1 MSVFSLLALY
11 EFDRVKCCVLNFSE
25 PFIISKFYLLM
36 VGCGERLKG
45 SLKLFFWIIKLS
57 IMNSFIAKCP
67 TNHRQITVCLCL
79 ATGISQYHTQRRPI
93 IVHLSIHYLLG
104 YKFIPLCFPLF
115 FFLLLTFSSDLRCAF
130 SSHFFILFTFNKG
143 SFPSLCFLSV
153 GVLNFL
159 QMLYNNMT
167 LNDRLFERENITN

>member
-1 MSVFSLLALY
+1 MSVLSLLALY
-11 EFDRVKCCVLNFSE
+11 EFDRVKCCVLNFGE

-67 TNHRQITVCLCL
+67 TNHGVVCLCL

-93 IVHLSIHYLLG
+93 IVHLSKHPLLC
-104 YKFIPLCFPLF
+104 YQFIPLCFPLF
-115 FFLLLTFSSDLRCAF
+115 FFFYLPSAVTLDVLFLLTSSSCLP
-130 SSHFFILFTFNKG
+130 STKG
-143 SFPSLCFLSV
+143 PFLVCVFFPSASWTFCKCYTTIWL
-153 GVLNFL
+153 
-159 QMLYNNMT
+159 
-167 LNDRLFERENITN
+167 